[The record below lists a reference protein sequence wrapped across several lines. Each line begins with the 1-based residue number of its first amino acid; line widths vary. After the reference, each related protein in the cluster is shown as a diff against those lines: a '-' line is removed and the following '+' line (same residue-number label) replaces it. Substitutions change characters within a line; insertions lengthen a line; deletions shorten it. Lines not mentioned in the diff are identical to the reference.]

1 MEPAL
6 PPNDRPHL
14 RVLAGLMA
22 AAVALMAIYAIWP
35 RLDLAVSAHFYDAA
49 SQSFPLNGQRLPETV
64 RMVVWN
70 LSAVVLVG
78 ALVAFLVALARRRPI
93 AGLPARAWGFMV
105 ALYALGPGLL
115 VEEGLKSHW
124 GRARP
129 DRVAEFGGTALFSP
143 PWLPTDQC
151 LRNCSF
157 VSGEAAGGMALAL
170 SLGLILL
177 WWRGRLPRG
186 LWHGLALVA
195 GLLPLAVSVQRV
207 MAGRHF
213 LSDVLFAFLFVA
225 ITATILARFLR
236 PLPPPAPAAVD
247 KATDSSY

>member
-1 MEPAL
+1 
-6 PPNDRPHL
+6 
-14 RVLAGLMA
+14 MA
-22 AAVALMAIYAIWP
+22 VYVIWP
-35 RLDLAVSAHFYDAA
+35 RLDLAVSSRFYDAA
-49 SQSFPLNGQRLPETV
+49 SQSFPLNGQRLPETI
-64 RMVVWN
+64 RMAVWT
-70 LSAVVLVG
+70 LSGAVLIG
-78 ALVAFLVALARRRPI
+78 ALAAFLAALALRRPEV
-93 AGLPARAWGFMV
+93 GLPARAWGFVV

-129 DRVAEFGGTALFSP
+129 DTVAEFGGASLFTP
-143 PWLPTDQC
+143 PWLPADQC
-151 LRNCSF
+151 LKNCSF

-186 LWHGLALVA
+186 LWRGLTAVA
-195 GLLPLAVSVQRV
+195 VLLPLVVSAQRV

-247 KATDSSY
+247 KAPDSSY

>member
-1 MEPAL
+1 M
-6 PPNDRPHL
+6 PPNDRLML
-14 RVLAGLMA
+14 RALAILLATA
-22 AAVALMAIYAIWP
+22 AALMAVYVIWP
-35 RLDLAVSAHFYDAA
+35 RLDLAVSSRFYDA
-49 SQSFPLNGQRLPETV
+49 SSHSFPLNGQRLPESV
-64 RMVVWN
+64 RMAVWN
-70 LSAVVLVG
+70 LSAVVLTG
-78 ALVAFLVALARRRPI
+78 ALVACLAGLALSRPI

-129 DRVAEFGGTALFSP
+129 DTVAEFGGAALFTP
-143 PWLPTDQC
+143 PWLPADQC
-151 LRNCSF
+151 LKNCSF

-186 LWHGLALVA
+186 VWRGLTAVA
-195 GLLPLAVSVQRV
+195 VLLPLVVSAQRV

-247 KATDSSY
+247 KAPDSSY